1 MTTQKLWISDNG
13 DVTCEE
19 HAGMY
24 LRCAIEAKPKAKQ
37 HKTPLDNWALYFTHL
52 LGGENLVCETC
63 VPWNSPNHPY
73 NTIKAGA

>member
-19 HAGMY
+19 HAGAY

-37 HKTPLDNWALYFTHL
+37 HKTNKKTNKTKRSELGVAFYLGTHHGTHHL
-52 LGGENLVCETC
+52 
-63 VPWNSPNHPY
+63 P
-73 NTIKAGA
+73 